1 MLGFFDKKKVENIYM
16 VGDLDCQSYKLLMKI
31 DLRQI
36 KNSHLIILGNF
47 GIGTLDKTTEKI
59 NLNLINEKLKE
70 NNNKI
75 YLLRGNLDNEE
86 LFKEYKYSNIVFPKD
101 YDVISIEGIKFMF
114 VGGSETYDRVYYFN
128 HKRIK
133 PTIFREFDLPN
144 GNVDIILSHENVD
157 FIEPYNL
164 YNLKSYSKT
173 DKWIY
178 NDVKKKRENLSKIY
192 NSLKK
197 KKIKYWFSGKY
208 GKNVTEIKENTKF
221 VQLKKMEFYKLK
233 ID

>member
-47 GIGTLDKTTEKI
+47 GIGTLDKTIEKK
-59 NLNLINEKLKE
+59 NLALINRKLKE
-70 NNNKI
+70 KNNKI

-86 LFKEYKYSNIVFPKD
+86 LFKKYIYSNIEFPKD
-101 YDVISIEGIKFMF
+101 YDVVSIEGIKFLF
-114 VGGSETYDRVYYFN
+114 VGGSETYDRSYHFK
-128 HKRIK
+128 HKRKK
-133 PTIFREFDLPN
+133 PTAFREFDMPN

-157 FIEPYNL
+157 FVEPYNL
-164 YNLKSYSKT
+164 YNLKSFSKT

-178 NDVKKKRENLSKIY
+178 NDVKKKREKLSKIY
-192 NSLKK
+192 DSLKK

-208 GKNVTEIKENTKF
+208 GKNLTEVKNNTKF
-221 VQLKKMEFYKLK
+221 VQLKKTEIVKLNFE
-233 ID
+233 